1 MAVPKVADFKP
12 YMVPCVKSNK
22 NQFLLILSKDIT
34 ADLQQ
39 KNQNKS
45 MENQNKL
52 IFCWFHTEEKW
63 PKIYCILQGTK
74 IVHNYIL
81 WH

>member
-12 YMVPCVKSNK
+12 YTVSSVKSNK

-52 IFCWFHTEEKW
+52 IFC
-63 PKIYCILQGTK
+63 
-74 IVHNYIL
+74 
-81 WH
+81 